1 MSDPRRPADDLSVAD
16 IDALFGYTGGDRVR
30 HGYSPAPPDG
40 RGAFDDDELFL
51 EEIPEAATLASEQ
64 RASSLARLDLD
75 TRKYPRFG
83 WADVDKIVG
92 QTIPG
97 DVVIVGAQPGSGKS
111 LFLRNWWDH
120 LIFVQQKQGT
130 YLGLEDS
137 PEHCR
142 IKWACDRTGVPS
154 KLVLGPPDHV
164 FGTPIHCEAKRIIAE
179 QLKLFDTPMWRP
191 LHHFATTRHVTA
203 AVLEQWIRWSH
214 AQGATFV
221 IVDHIDRVDTGP
233 GRNPADEMRRMI
245 VKVKEL
251 AEELKLVI
259 ILASQVKR
267 PEERALSLAPPS
279 LEDLAGSSSKERE
292 SSIVLALWRMLRPD
306 VDTKV
311 IQQVRMGIAGCDI
324 ASLWEPGAMGVRVL
338 KHRLD
343 GDGFGKQVRL
353 RVRGS
358 KVVDW
363 HPGVP
368 AVRMC
373 WHCQGPLTV
382 AEQVGW
388 GVCDGCFRAI
398 NAGAA

>member
-1 MSDPRRPADDLSVAD
+1 MSDRHGPDYDPIDDLSIED
-16 IDALFGYTGGDRVR
+16 IDALFGRRIERQRYGF
-30 HGYSPAPPDG
+30 SPQPPND
-40 RGAFDDDELFL
+40 DDDELLL
-51 EEIPEAATLASEQ
+51 EEIPDAATLAGDQ
-64 RASSLARLDLD
+64 RRSSLARLDLD

-83 WADVDKIVG
+83 WHDLDKIVG

-111 LFLRNWWDH
+111 LFVRNWWDH

-142 IKWACDRTGVPS
+142 IKWACDRTDIPS
-154 KLVLGPPDHV
+154 KLVLGPPEHV
-164 FGTPIHCEAKRIIAE
+164 FGSPIHREAKRIIAE

-191 LHHFATTRHVTA
+191 LHHFATARHVTA
-203 AVLEQWIRWSH
+203 AVLEQWIRWS
-214 AQGATFV
+214 AEQGATFV
-221 IVDHIDRVDTGP
+221 IVDHIDRVDVGP
-233 GRNPADEMRRMI
+233 GRNSADEMRRMV
-245 VKVKEL
+245 VKCKEL
-251 AEELKLVI
+251 AEELKIVVILV
-259 ILASQVKR
+259 SQVKR
-267 PEERALSLAPPS
+267 PEQRTLSLAPPS

-292 SSIVLALWRMLRPD
+292 SSIVLALWRMLRPE
-306 VDTKV
+306 VGTKE
-311 IQQVRMGIAGCDI
+311 INRVRMGVAGCDI

-358 KVVDW
+358 KIVDW
-363 HPGVP
+363 KDGVP
-368 AVRMC
+368 GIKPC
-373 WHCQGPLTV
+373 WHCGTPLTV

-388 GVCDGCFRAI
+388 GVCDACFHTI
-398 NAGAA
+398 NVAA